1 VLLSANKEKKYIKY
15 MKNKVDIKFI
25 DTSSWQNAF
34 WLNNGGTRSKK
45 VLQDLD
51 GKIHYFKCSEKKEAK
66 EGKPEKYYKYEFYN
80 EIIAYQLGKNLGLD
94 ILRYDI
100 GVYKDEIGCL
110 SPNLLEQSTDTELLE
125 VGRFMTAINPSFLPE
140 LNDNRKLYTFQ
151 LLVETLDKFKLNNY
165 LPCFFDTLVFDALI
179 GNTDRHQENWAF
191 IGKHTF
197 VTQAFLHVEN
207 EVKEKGFHKLNWI
220 VKKLYNR
227 FIDKEKNEFS
237 KKGKEAILETI
248 SVGSMAPIYDSGS
261 SLGRELEND
270 KVNTYLEDEV
280 QLENYMNKG
289 LSELH
294 WNRKKLSHFNLIK
307 ELMQS
312 SYHEMIFHSLE
323 NILTKYDKKWI
334 EDILLNI
341 DISLPEAW
349 SHYRI
354 PENRKQFIIKLVTLR
369 HQKLREI
376 FENGGV

>member
-1 VLLSANKEKKYIKY
+1 
-15 MKNKVDIKFI
+15 MKNKIDIKFI

-51 GKIHYFKCSEKKEAK
+51 GKIHYFKCSERKEAK

-125 VGRFMTAINPSFLPE
+125 VGRYMTANNPSFLPQ
-140 LNDNRKLYTFQ
+140 LNANRKLYTFK
-151 LLVETLDKFKLNNY
+151 LLVETIDRFKLSHY
-165 LPCFFDTLVFDALI
+165 LQDFFDTIVFDALI

-191 IGKHTF
+191 IGEQTLIS
-197 VTQAFLHVEN
+197 QAFLHVEN
-207 EVKEKGFHKLNWI
+207 EVKEKGSQNINWLI
-220 VKKLYNR
+220 KKLYNP

-237 KKGKEAILETI
+237 KKGKEAILETTNVSKI
-248 SVGSMAPIYDSGS
+248 APIYDSGS
-261 SLGRELEND
+261 SMGRELEDNKIDLLLNNEDQLVRYID
-270 KVNTYLEDEV
+270 K
-280 QLENYMNKG
+280 G
-289 LSELH
+289 PSELH
-294 WNRKKLSHFNLIK
+294 WDEKKISHFDFIQNL
-307 ELMQS
+307 LQS
-312 SYHEMIFHSLE
+312 SYHEMIKSSLQNLVE
-323 NILTKYDKKWI
+323 KFDNRCI
-334 EDILLNI
+334 EYILLNI
-341 DISLPEAW
+341 DTSLPEAW

-354 PENRKQFIIKLVTLR
+354 PENRKRFIIKLVTLR